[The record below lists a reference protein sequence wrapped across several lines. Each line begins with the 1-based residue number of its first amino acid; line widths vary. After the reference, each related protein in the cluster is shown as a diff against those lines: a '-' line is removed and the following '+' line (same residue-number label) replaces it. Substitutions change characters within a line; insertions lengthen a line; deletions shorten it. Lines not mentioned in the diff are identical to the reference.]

1 MKRWGF
7 HPQVLASRVC
17 HLVPGPQPTAA
28 RRLATTAPAT
38 TAIDFGRGQPA
49 PSLLPFGLLQDV
61 AVPRLADDLRTL
73 YAQGRS
79 GCLGYGEDRGGR
91 RFRLRFADFLRDQAG
106 HAVDGE
112 SLFMTNGSSQGL
124 QMVLDLFTSEG
135 DTIFVENP
143 TYFLALAIFKG
154 RGLNVVGVETDE
166 QGINVEDL
174 EAKLRVHG
182 RLNKKPPVV
191 YVIPTFSNPTG
202 VTLSMERR
210 HRLLDLSRRTE
221 AKIVADEV
229 YQFLAFGDQHRPP
242 PSLFH
247 LAQQG
252 GSVDHNVI
260 TLNSFSKIMAPGLRL
275 GWLQASEPLLK
286 HIEEYGPIQSGGGLN
301 PVVLQLVHHALEA
314 TDKRGQ
320 GVLAQHLVHL
330 RRTYAHL
337 SDTLCSAL
345 QASLPT
351 ASLTSLSSHGADG
364 AAAGEARRRGV
375 CFDRPSGGYFVWLRL
390 PDLLLE
396 ASDDAS
402 LRPHEAFA
410 RACRD
415 RGVAYQPGHRFTAAS
430 PPSSAWENYA
440 RLSFAYYS
448 PDEIAEGVRRLAS
461 VIDDLATRQ

>member
-1 MKRWGF
+1 MKKRWGF
-7 HPQVLASRVC
+7 HP
-17 HLVPGPQPTAA
+17 
-28 RRLATTAPAT
+28 
-38 TAIDFGRGQPA
+38 
-49 PSLLPFGLLQDV
+49 QDV

-73 YAQGRS
+73 YAQGT
-79 GCLGYGEDRGGR
+79 GGR

-229 YQFLAFGDQHRPP
+229 YQFLAFGDQHR
-242 PSLFH
+242 
-247 LAQQG
+247 

-320 GVLAQHLVHL
+320 GVLAQHL
-330 RRTYAHL
+330 
-337 SDTLCSAL
+337 
-345 QASLPT
+345 ASLPT